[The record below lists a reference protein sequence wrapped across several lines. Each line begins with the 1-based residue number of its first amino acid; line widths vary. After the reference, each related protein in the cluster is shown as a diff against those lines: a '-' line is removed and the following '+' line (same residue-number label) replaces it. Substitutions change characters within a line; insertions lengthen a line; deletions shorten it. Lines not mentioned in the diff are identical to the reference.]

1 MFKIAQFD
9 WKATDRHQR
18 IQRGKMLAKNSEA
31 VEQVLL
37 AKGYLP
43 IFIRRNFILATKPK
57 KSEVTQCLLQLSLL
71 LNAAMPLKQSL
82 HLILDGLENIPLFNW
97 LNSVISQVDAGFP
110 FSHALEKQAQYLSNQ
125 EIQLIKMAEKTGSLA
140 KMLDNI
146 VQTRLKSEKIFK
158 KVKRVL
164 FYPIFILVVSFLL
177 SLAMLIFIVPSFA
190 ELYQGKEQSLPF
202 ITEVLFRLS
211 QLLRE
216 HGVLWLIISLL
227 IIGLLFGINQISD
240 VLKKLKTKMIAHIPI
255 FSQIIQQA
263 RIIYFTQNVALMLNA
278 HIRLSLILT
287 SFLSEK
293 QTDKILEQE
302 IHWMSRLL
310 SQGYSFAEGLNP
322 AVFTTQVVQMI
333 AIGEKSGKLA
343 TMCEH
348 VSEIYQQ
355 QLDHQIDMLSQM
367 LEPMLMLIMGV
378 IVGTIIIGLYLP
390 IFDMGSLVG

>member
-1 MFKIAQFD
+1 MFKITQFD

-37 AKGYLP
+37 EKGYLP

-97 LNSVISQVDAGFP
+97 LNSVISQIDAGFP

-125 EIQLIKMAEKTGSLA
+125 EIQLIKMAEKTGGLA

-146 VQTRLKSEKIFK
+146 VQARLKSEKIFK

-202 ITEVLFRLS
+202 ITEVLFGLS

-216 HGVLWLIISLL
+216 HGVLWLIIGLL
-227 IIGLLFGINQISD
+227 IIGLLFGVNQISD
-240 VLKKLKTKMIAHIPI
+240 VLKKLKTKMITHIPI

-293 QTDKILEQE
+293 QTDKVLEQE

-343 TMCEH
+343 TMCKH

>member
-37 AKGYLP
+37 EKGYLP

-97 LNSVISQVDAGFP
+97 LNSVISQIDAGFP

-125 EIQLIKMAEKTGSLA
+125 EIQLIKMAEKTGGLA

-146 VQTRLKSEKIFK
+146 VQARLKSEKIFK

-216 HGVLWLIISLL
+216 HGVLWLIIGFL
-227 IIGLLFGINQISD
+227 IILLLFGINQISD
-240 VLKKLKTKMIAHIPI
+240 VLKKLKTKIIVHIPI

-343 TMCEH
+343 MMCEH

>member
-1 MFKIAQFD
+1 MFKITQFD

-97 LNSVISQVDAGFP
+97 LNHVISQVDAGFP

-125 EIQLIKMAEKTGSLA
+125 EIQLIKA
-140 KMLDNI
+140 
-146 VQTRLKSEKIFK
+146 RLKSEKVFK

-164 FYPIFILVVSFLL
+164 FYPIFILIVSFLL

-202 ITEVLFRLS
+202 ITEVLFGLS

-216 HGVLWLIISLL
+216 YGVLWLIIGFL
-227 IIGLLFGINQISD
+227 IILLLFGINQISD
-240 VLKKLKTKMIAHIPI
+240 VLKKLKTKIVVHIPI

-343 TMCEH
+343 MMCEH

>member
-1 MFKIAQFD
+1 M
-9 WKATDRHQR
+9 
-18 IQRGKMLAKNSEA
+18 
-31 VEQVLL
+31 
-37 AKGYLP
+37 
-43 IFIRRNFILATKPK
+43 
-57 KSEVTQCLLQLSLL
+57 
-71 LNAAMPLKQSL
+71 
-82 HLILDGLENIPLFNW
+82 
-97 LNSVISQVDAGFP
+97 DAGFP
-110 FSHALEKQAQYLSNQ
+110 FSHALEKQAKYLSNQ
-125 EIQLIKMAEKTGSLA
+125 EIQLIKMAEKTGGLA

-146 VQTRLKSEKIFK
+146 VQARLKSEKIFK

-293 QTDKILEQE
+293 QTDKVLEQE

>member
-1 MFKIAQFD
+1 MFKITQFD

-57 KSEVTQCLLQLSLL
+57 KSEVTQCLLQFSLL

-97 LNSVISQVDAGFP
+97 LNNVISQVDAGFP
-110 FSHALEKQAQYLSNQ
+110 FSHALEKQAKYLSNQ
-125 EIQLIKMAEKTGSLA
+125 EIQLIKMAEKTGGLA

-146 VQTRLKSEKIFK
+146 VQARLKSEKIFK

-164 FYPIFILVVSFLL
+164 FYPIFILIVSFLL

-202 ITEVLFRLS
+202 ITEVLFGLS

-216 HGVLWLIISLL
+216 HGVLWLIIGLL
-227 IIGLLFGINQISD
+227 IIGLLFGVNQISD
-240 VLKKLKTKMIAHIPI
+240 VLKKLKTKMITHIPI

-293 QTDKILEQE
+293 QTDKVLEQE

>member
-37 AKGYLP
+37 EKGYLP

-97 LNSVISQVDAGFP
+97 LNSVISQIDAGFP

-125 EIQLIKMAEKTGSLA
+125 EIQLIKMAEKTGGLA

-146 VQTRLKSEKIFK
+146 VQARLKSEKIFK

-202 ITEVLFRLS
+202 ITEVLFGLS

-216 HGVLWLIISLL
+216 HGVLWLIIGFL
-227 IIGLLFGINQISD
+227 IILLLFGINQISD
-240 VLKKLKTKMIAHIPI
+240 VLKKLKTKIIVHIPI

-293 QTDKILEQE
+293 QE

>member
-43 IFIRRNFILATKPK
+43 IFIRRNFILATKLK

-97 LNSVISQVDAGFP
+97 LNSVISQIDAGFP

-125 EIQLIKMAEKTGSLA
+125 EIQLIKMAEKTGGLA

-146 VQTRLKSEKIFK
+146 VQARLKSEKIFK

-202 ITEVLFRLS
+202 ITEVLFGLS

-216 HGVLWLIISLL
+216 HGVLWLIIGFLMIL
-227 IIGLLFGINQISD
+227 LLFGINQISD
-240 VLKKLKTKMIAHIPI
+240 VLKKLKTKIIVHIPI

-293 QTDKILEQE
+293 QTDKVLEQE

-310 SQGYSFAEGLNP
+310 SQGYSFAEVLNP

-343 TMCEH
+343 TMCED

>member
-97 LNSVISQVDAGFP
+97 LNSVIPQVDAGFP

-125 EIQLIKMAEKTGSLA
+125 EIQLIKMAEKTGGLA

-146 VQTRLKSEKIFK
+146 VQARLKSEKIFK

-202 ITEVLFRLS
+202 ITEVLFGLS

-216 HGVLWLIISLL
+216 HGVLWLIIGFL
-227 IIGLLFGINQISD
+227 IILLLFGINQISD
-240 VLKKLKTKMIAHIPI
+240 VLKKLKTKIIVHIPI

-293 QTDKILEQE
+293 QTDKVLEQE

-343 TMCEH
+343 TMCEY